1 MKINNKNK
9 FYLEAEIKLHEETA
23 ALKERAS
30 SAIKLPD
37 EKNKQPDLL
46 YFSAIFVS
54 SGENLNHAYFLPSEL
69 VKSEGTIVN
78 KAVDMEHKESE
89 VVGHI
94 YEHVF
99 IDKDGSPLNLKEL
112 VDTDAEKVDRLD
124 VHVAIAGI
132 LYKSRFPN
140 LAEEVAQG
148 KWKVSMEA
156 YFHDF
161 DIKVGDLIMS
171 RKEAEALGFASGD
184 EGMFGKLAKIIKNGA
199 EIASGTLTR
208 VLRGIVFSGMGIV
221 MHPANPA
228 SVVLETANNKMS
240 ERAEII
246 LNYDELD
253 NKEDNKLTSI
263 NIEGSIPNKEDDTKL
278 DHKDEAE
285 LQYND
290 TVGICV
296 SFKKE
301 VIDATFKGPDTKILH
316 TNWCTLYEK
325 ACTSFSRDT
334 TDPKCLKNKIREQA
348 TVQAKKL
355 LKTIQSKDKRK
366 VLVSTLLSAFDKAEK
381 YL

>member
-1 MKINNKNK
+1 MNINNKNK
-9 FYLEAEIKLHEETA
+9 FYLEAEIELHEETV
-23 ALKERAS
+23 ALKEKAS

-37 EKNKQPDLL
+37 EKDKQPDLL

-54 SGENLNHAYFLPSEL
+54 SGENLNHAFFLPSEL

-94 YEHVF
+94 YERAF
-99 IDKDGSPLNLKEL
+99 IDKDGNLLNLKEL
-112 VDTDAEKVDRLD
+112 ADTDIKKIDKLD

-132 LYKSRFPN
+132 LYKNRFPN

-161 DIKVGDLIMS
+161 DIKIGDLIMS
-171 RKEAEALGFASGD
+171 RKEAEALGFASDD
-184 EGMFGKLAKIIKNGA
+184 ENVFGKLAKVVKKGI
-199 EIASGTLTR
+199 EVASGTLTR
-208 VLRGIVFSGMGIV
+208 VLRGIVFSGVGIV
-221 MHPANPA
+221 MYPANPA
-228 SVVLETANNKMS
+228 SVVLETADDKTKS
-240 ERAEII
+240 PAEIV
-246 LNYDELD
+246 LNYDKLVDKDDNNNVTSVFTEESILD
-253 NKEDNKLTSI
+253 EKE
-263 NIEGSIPNKEDDTKL
+263 DTKL
-278 DHKDEAE
+278 KDKAE

-301 VIDATFKGPDTKILH
+301 VIDATFKGPDTKTLH
-316 TNWCTLYEK
+316 TDWCTLYEK
-325 ACTSFSRDT
+325 SCTSFSRDT
-334 TDPKCLKNKIREQA
+334 TDPKCLKNKIREAA
-348 TVQAKKL
+348 TTQAKRL
-355 LKTIQSKDKRK
+355 LKNKQNKDKRK
-366 VLVSTLLSAFDKAEK
+366 VLASELFSALEKAGK